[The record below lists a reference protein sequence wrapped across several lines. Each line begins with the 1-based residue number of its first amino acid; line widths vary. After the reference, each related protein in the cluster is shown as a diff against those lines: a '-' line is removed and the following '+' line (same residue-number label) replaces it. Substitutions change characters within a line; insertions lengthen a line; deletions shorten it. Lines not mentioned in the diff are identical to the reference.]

1 MDLHFILAI
10 VLAYLLGS
18 LPFAVWISKY
28 FFKQDIR
35 TLGSGNAGST
45 NMYRSFG
52 FWAGF
57 STQVLDILKS
67 FAATMLPLWLS
78 VSLNDNLWLSQ
89 LLFGLASVIGH
100 VYPIF
105 AGFQGGKGV
114 NSILGMMLAIA
125 PIPTLFCL
133 LVFLITLWFS
143 EYVSL
148 GSILATLAFTVLQLW
163 GLVTNSTLYNPLML
177 LIGIMLSL
185 FIVFTHR
192 QNIIRIKNGT
202 ESKASFILKLKKK
215 L

>member
-1 MDLHFILAI
+1 MDLLLLLGV

-18 LPFAVWISKY
+18 LPFAVWISRY

-35 TLGSGNAGST
+35 TLGSKNAGST

-57 STQVLDILKS
+57 STQLLDILKS
-67 FAATMLPLWLS
+67 FIATMLPLWLS
-78 VSLNDNLWLSQ
+78 ITLNNNLSLTQ
-89 LLFGLASVIGH
+89 LLFGLVSVIGH
-100 VYPIF
+100 VYPVF

-125 PIPTLFCL
+125 PLPTLFCL

-148 GSILATLAFTVLQLW
+148 GSILATLAFTALQLW
-163 GLVTNSTLYNPLML
+163 ELISQGPFYNPIML
-177 LIGIMLSL
+177 VIGIFLSL
-185 FIVFTHR
+185 FIIFTHR
-192 QNIIRIKNGT
+192 QNIVRIKNGT
-202 ESKASFILKLKKK
+202 ESKASFILKLKNK